1 MKDAL
6 ACPEV
11 PDVDARLFGDAQIFL
26 AVHRC
31 FVHAKSSNREV
42 FSESE
47 LEVLEAVVQ
56 PSARSSAVSLSLS
69 AIRTNSTKKE
79 TAPPLLQTETTTC
92 GKGVTSKISSSNVS
106 ADL

>member
-1 MKDAL
+1 MKDAI
-6 ACPEV
+6 ARPEV
-11 PDVDARLFGDAQIFL
+11 PDVDARLFGDTQIFL
-26 AVHRC
+26 AVNRC
-31 FVHAKSSNREV
+31 SVHAESSNREV

-47 LEVLEAVVQ
+47 LEVLEAVQ
-56 PSARSSAVSLSLS
+56 PSARPSAVSLSLS

-92 GKGVTSKISSSNVS
+92 GKGVTGKISSSNLS